1 MVHVHKE
8 SFPQTWSTRL
18 RGFRRR
24 PNRAKVL
31 GRRHWKRGVRDACIL
46 VLSAEVEIL
55 EQLLETRL
63 VCLSGG
69 RTWRGIPRCI
79 WVRNGTFLGV
89 TPRGVW
95 MGNRSLLRL
104 ERF

>member
-1 MVHVHKE
+1 M
-8 SFPQTWSTRL
+8 
-18 RGFRRR
+18 
-24 PNRAKVL
+24 PNRAKIL
-31 GRRHWKRGVRDACIL
+31 GRRHWKRGVGDACIL
-46 VLSAEVEIL
+46 VLSAEVQIV

-69 RTWRGIPRCI
+69 RTLRGIPRCI

-95 MGNRSLLRL
+95 MRNRSLLRL